1 MTTWAGSSVTALKG
15 DKDPASYPLP
25 WDCTTRLCA
34 HPTTGRKDP
43 PFHSVV
49 HLANQSLLFLVP
61 LLDVLGEVIL
71 RVLFN
76 FRSILHFT
84 HHSFTD
90 GSIELRDRVSSLRL
104 GGCGFDPLP
113 GHTKDKKKK
122 DKNEKNG
129 TYYL

>member
-1 MTTWAGSSVTALKG
+1 MRNWNWPIDS
-15 DKDPASYPLP
+15 ASYPLP

-43 PFHSVV
+43 QFHSVV
-49 HLANQSLLFLVP
+49 HLANQSLLFRVL

-84 HHSFTD
+84 HYSFTD
-90 GSIELRDRVSSLRL
+90 GSIEFRDRVSSLTL
-104 GGCGFDPLP
+104 GGSGFDSLP
-113 GHTKDKKKK
+113 GHTKDKKRQK
-122 DKNEKNG
+122 
-129 TYYL
+129 